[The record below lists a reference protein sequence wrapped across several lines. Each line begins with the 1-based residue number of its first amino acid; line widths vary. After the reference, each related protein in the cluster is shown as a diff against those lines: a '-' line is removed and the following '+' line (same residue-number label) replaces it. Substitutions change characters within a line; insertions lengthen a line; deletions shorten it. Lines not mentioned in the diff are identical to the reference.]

1 MVVLAQQLLS
11 VGCWRCRKHDEF
23 ELKCQFQHVSLGKKH
38 QEKTG
43 RLCDSH
49 NTNWDLWFGIS
60 KKTPQQRK
68 PFHSARCSHGFHT
81 D

>member
-11 VGCWRCRKHDEF
+11 VGGWKYRKHDEF
-23 ELKCQFQHVSLGKKH
+23 ELKCQFQHVSLRKKH

-49 NTNWDLWFGIS
+49 NTNWDLQFGIS
-60 KKTPQQRK
+60 KKTPPQK
-68 PFHSARCSHGFHT
+68 AF
-81 D
+81 